1 MIDNKWITI
10 SNKYKKTC
18 TVCNRAMAT
27 GELILWN
34 KETGQSMHHP
44 ELCNLL
50 GIRKK
55 MPSRKESNKRIT
67 NQRVLD
73 EQRLAAKI
81 DQYTFPVEVRQIG

>member
-1 MIDNKWITI
+1 MIDDKWLTI
-10 SNKYKKTC
+10 INKYKKTC
-18 TVCNRAMAT
+18 NVCNRAMIT

-34 KETGQSMHHP
+34 KETGQSMHQP
-44 ELCNLL
+44 EMCNLL

-67 NQRVLD
+67 NQRALD

-81 DQYTFPVEVRQIG
+81 EAYTFPVEVKQIG

>member
-1 MIDNKWITI
+1 MIDDKWLTI
-10 SNKYKKTC
+10 INKYKKTC
-18 TVCNRAMAT
+18 NVCNRAMVT

-34 KETGQSMHHP
+34 KETGQSMHQP
-44 ELCNLL
+44 EMCNLL

-67 NQRVLD
+67 NQRALD

-81 DQYTFPVEVRQIG
+81 EAYTFPVEVKQIG

>member
-1 MIDNKWITI
+1 MIDDKWLTI
-10 SNKYKKTC
+10 INKYKKTC
-18 TVCNRAMAT
+18 NICNRAMVT

-34 KETGQSMHHP
+34 KETGQSMHQP
-44 ELCNLL
+44 EMCNLL

-67 NQRVLD
+67 NQRALD

-81 DQYTFPVEVRQIG
+81 EAYTFPVEVKQIG